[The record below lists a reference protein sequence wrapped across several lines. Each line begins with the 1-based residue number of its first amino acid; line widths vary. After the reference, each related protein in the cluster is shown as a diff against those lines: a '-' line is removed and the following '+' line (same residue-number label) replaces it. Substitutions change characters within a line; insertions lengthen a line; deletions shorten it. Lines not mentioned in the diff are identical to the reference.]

1 MRSII
6 SFIAIIAISIH
17 LHAADTLRIAN
28 YNVRIAVDGGT
39 KAWESRKQYVAD
51 IIKNKYDFDL
61 FGVQELRNTTQES
74 ELMAYLTEYTR
85 FSKGRDN
92 TAGTAGERLAIV
104 YKAARF
110 DRIKSGF
117 FFLSTTPDVASIGW
131 DAAFNRICLWSK
143 MRDKLNNQ
151 EFYFFCSHFDHKG
164 VNARREAT
172 NLVLK
177 KIEEINGT
185 DKLPVFFVGDL
196 NCQPDKIPILNLLA
210 GGLRDSRT
218 IPAAKNI
225 SGPVGTTN
233 GWDNNVA
240 GLTNR
245 IDYIFVNDPV
255 EILSYT
261 TITNKYTDVYPSDHF
276 PVLVQALI
284 NNAPSGLTNIESSSG
299 VEINSSSKNE
309 IVMKSDIPFS
319 YVIYNTKAQL
329 IASGKSDDQT
339 TLTIALKNKCK
350 GVCLIR
356 TVTNLGSSVYKLM
369 NEK

>member
-1 MRSII
+1 MKFII
-6 SFIAIIAISIH
+6 TFLTFLTIILN

-28 YNVRIAVDGGT
+28 YNVRIAVDGGS

-92 TAGTAGERLAIV
+92 TAGTTGERLAIV
-104 YKAARF
+104 YKTARF

-117 FFLSTTPDVASIGW
+117 FFLSDTPDVASIGW
-131 DAAFNRICLWSK
+131 DAAFNRICLWAK

-164 VNARREAT
+164 VIARREAA

-218 IPAAKNI
+218 IPAAKKI

-233 GWDNNVA
+233 GWDNNIS

-245 IDYIFVNDPV
+245 IDYVFVNDPV

-284 NNAPSGLTNIESSSG
+284 NNAPSGLATVKSSSG
-299 VEINSSSKNE
+299 VEVSRLTNDD

-319 YVIYNTKAQL
+319 YEIYSSTGQM
-329 IASGKSDDQT
+329 IGTGKSDVQT
-339 TLTIALKNKCK
+339 ELTVTLTNKYK
-350 GVCLIR
+350 GVFFIK
-356 TVTNLGSSVYKLM
+356 TASSSGNSVCKL
-369 NEK
+369 K

>member
-1 MRSII
+1 MKII
-6 SFIAIIAISIH
+6 IPFLTAILLAFN
-17 LHAADTLRIAN
+17 LQAADTLRIAN

-39 KAWESRKQYVAD
+39 KAWSSRKQYVAD

-61 FGVQELRNTTQES
+61 FGVQELRDTDQES
-74 ELMAYLTEYTR
+74 ELMAYLTEYSR
-85 FSKGRDN
+85 FSKGRNN

-104 YKAARF
+104 YKTARF

-117 FFLSTTPDVASIGW
+117 FFLSETPDVASIGW
-131 DAAFNRICLWSK
+131 DAALNRICLWSK

-151 EFYFFCSHFDHKG
+151 EFYFFCGHFDHQG
-164 VNARREAT
+164 VISRRESA
-172 NLVLK
+172 NLVLR
-177 KIEEINGT
+177 KIQEINGT

-233 GWDNNVA
+233 GWDNNIS

-245 IDYIFVNDPV
+245 IDYVFVNDPV

-276 PVLVQALI
+276 PVLVQALL
-284 NNAPSGLTNIESSSG
+284 NNAPSGLATIKSSSG
-299 VEINSSSKNE
+299 VEVSRLANDE

-319 YVIYNTKAQL
+319 YAIYNTMAQL
-329 IASGKSDDQT
+329 IETGKSDDQT
-339 TLTIALKNKCK
+339 TLTIALTNKCK
-350 GVCLIR
+350 GVYLIR
-356 TVTNLGSSVYKLM
+356 TVTNLGSSACKLM

>member
-39 KAWESRKQYVAD
+39 KAWASRKQYVAD

-164 VNARREAT
+164 VVARREAA

-196 NCQPDKIPILNLLA
+196 NCQPDKIPILNLIG

-218 IPAAKNI
+218 IPATRNI

-233 GWDNNVA
+233 GWDNNIS

-284 NNAPSGLTNIESSSG
+284 NNAPSGLATVKSSSG
-299 VEINSSSKNE
+299 VEVSRLTNDE

-319 YVIYNTKAQL
+319 YAIYNTKAQL

-339 TLTIALKNKCK
+339 TLTIALTNKCK

>member
-1 MRSII
+1 MKPII
-6 SFIAIIAISIH
+6 SFLIILTITFH

-39 KAWESRKQYVAD
+39 KAWSSRKQYVAD

-61 FGVQELRNTTQES
+61 FGVEELRDTDQES
-74 ELMAYLTEYTR
+74 ELMAYLTEYSR
-85 FSKGRDN
+85 FSKGRNN

-104 YKAARF
+104 YKTARF
-110 DRIKSGF
+110 DKTKSGF
-117 FFLSTTPDVASIGW
+117 FFLSETPDLASIGW
-131 DAAFNRICLWSK
+131 DAALNRICLWAK

-151 EFYFFCSHFDHKG
+151 EFYFFCGHFDHQG
-164 VNARREAT
+164 VIARREAA

-233 GWDNNVA
+233 GWDNNIS

-245 IDYIFVNDPV
+245 IDYVFVNDPV

-284 NNAPSGLTNIESSSG
+284 NNAPSGIPTVKSSSG
-299 VEINSSSKNE
+299 VKISRPSKDE
-309 IVMKSDIPFS
+309 IVMLSNYPFS
-319 YVIYNTKAQL
+319 YVIYNNVAQL
-329 IASGKSDDQT
+329 IETGKSDAQT
-339 TLTIALKNKCK
+339 SLTVTLTNKCK
-350 GVCLIR
+350 GIFFIK
-356 TVTNLGSSVYKLM
+356 TVSNRGSSIFKLRV
-369 NEK
+369 E

>member
-1 MRSII
+1 MKII
-6 SFIAIIAISIH
+6 IPILAAILIAFN
-17 LHAADTLRIAN
+17 LQAADTLRIAN

-39 KAWESRKQYVAD
+39 KAWSSRKQYVAD

-61 FGVQELRNTTQES
+61 FGVQELRDATQES
-74 ELMAYLTEYTR
+74 ELMTYLTEYTR
-85 FSKGRDN
+85 FSKGRNN

-104 YKAARF
+104 YKTARF

-117 FFLSTTPDVASIGW
+117 FFLSETPDVASIGW
-131 DAAFNRICLWSK
+131 DAALNRICLWSK

-151 EFYFFCSHFDHKG
+151 EFYFFCGHFDHQG
-164 VNARREAT
+164 VISRRESA

-218 IPAAKNI
+218 LPAAGKI

-233 GWDNNVA
+233 GWDNNIS

-245 IDYIFVNDPV
+245 IDYVFVNDPV

-284 NNAPSGLTNIESSSG
+284 NNAPSGLPTVKSSSG
-299 VEINSSSKNE
+299 VEVSRLANDE
-309 IVMKSDIPFS
+309 IMMISDIPFS
-319 YVIYNTKAQL
+319 YAIYNTMAQL
-329 IASGKSDDQT
+329 IETGKSNTQT
-339 TLTIALKNKCK
+339 TLTVTQPNKCK
-350 GVCLIR
+350 GVFFIK
-356 TVTNLGSSVYKLM
+356 TVSNRGSSIFKLRVE
-369 NEK
+369 N